1 MADKYTININPQ
13 VSASDGQR
21 MENELNSRFA
31 NVAKK
36 FGTNLKNTLIT
47 SLKVGATAGL
57 AGVVGMIA
65 TNPYEKTNEDKNR
78 ILNYA
83 DDIATRAAQFGISV
97 ENMNKLVGASNS
109 VGLELDTALQIFSSK
124 LQEARDF
131 QGGDTTKSDYL
142 SAYIG
147 KDIGRAFF
155 EFITTAGGLPAEA
168 RLAFIGKVFS
178 DKMQNK
184 LAELAQQ
191 NLALRFK
198 QVQSKYGSKK
208 EAKAINILAQREDE
222 QKILEQRRLNE
233 ETVRKSKV
241 ITKGT
246 IQTEDAVLR
255 AKMNREVQNLSQ
267 FEIYARQAALQEELL
282 KSVDAMR
289 ARLMDTLFPAMQKAV
304 EILGFVLEK
313 LISVIEWL
321 AKVVAAVKKIRFWG
335 G

>member
-57 AGVVGMIA
+57 AGVVGLVA

-78 ILNYA
+78 ILNFA
-83 DDIATRAAQFGISV
+83 DEIATRAAQFGITTKQ
-97 ENMNKLVGASNS
+97 MTKLTFLANS
-109 VGLELDTALQIFSSK
+109 VGADVETAMQIFSSR

-131 QGGDTTKSDYL
+131 QAGDTTKSATL
-142 SAYIG
+142 SKYVG
-147 KDIGRAFF
+147 KDIGQAFY
-155 EFITTAGGLPAEA
+155 EFLKTASNKPAVE
-168 RLAFIGKVFS
+168 RLAFVGQVFS

-184 LAELAQQ
+184 LAELVQQ
-191 NLALRFK
+191 DIDKRLKELENRFGY
-198 QVQSKYGSKK
+198 QRTG
-208 EAKAINILAQREDE
+208 KAVDILAQREDLQNKLE
-222 QKILEQRRLNE
+222 QKRLGE
-233 ETVRKSKV
+233 ELVRKMKV
-241 ITKGT
+241 ITVGT

-255 AKMNREVQNLSQ
+255 AKLNREVQNLSQ

-289 ARLMDTLFPAMQKAV
+289 ARLMDTLFP
-304 EILGFVLEK
+304 LLEK
-313 LISVIEWL
+313 LVGYFEKLIDILIKAIDWL
-321 AKVVAAVKKIRFWG
+321 KTRASKAKNWFG